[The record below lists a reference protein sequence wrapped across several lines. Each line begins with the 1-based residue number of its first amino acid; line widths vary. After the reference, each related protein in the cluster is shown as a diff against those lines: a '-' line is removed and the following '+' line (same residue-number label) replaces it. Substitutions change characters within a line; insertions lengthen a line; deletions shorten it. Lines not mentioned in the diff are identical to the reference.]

1 MLLSSRITS
10 ALVVLTPG
18 EVAGLTVMIVTTS
31 VFFPGHGALLQDA
44 VGIGAASFLRKSYDI
59 TDTRKRGRSTGT
71 SVSYLAAG
79 RPACCH
85 SLPIYMMV
93 DNIMFQAHTP
103 WSRLIRPPIAPR
115 MAKFGSSWKS
125 ISSLSNLLRDAGPGT
140 ASGRYVPPRTP
151 QDTMGHR
158 PGHTG
163 HRTQDTGHHRTPQD
177 TTGHHRTPQ
186 DTT

>member
-1 MLLSSRITS
+1 MVLLSSRITS

-93 DNIMFQAHTP
+93 DMFQAHTP

-125 ISSLSNLLRDAGPGT
+125 ISSLSNLLRDAGLGT
-140 ASGRYVPPRTP
+140 ASGRYVVQTKAAQGLDHPPPSLRDLFP
-151 QDTMGHR
+151 R
-158 PGHTG
+158 AAEIALAILAWVYAWIN
-163 HRTQDTGHHRTPQD
+163 
-177 TTGHHRTPQ
+177 
-186 DTT
+186 